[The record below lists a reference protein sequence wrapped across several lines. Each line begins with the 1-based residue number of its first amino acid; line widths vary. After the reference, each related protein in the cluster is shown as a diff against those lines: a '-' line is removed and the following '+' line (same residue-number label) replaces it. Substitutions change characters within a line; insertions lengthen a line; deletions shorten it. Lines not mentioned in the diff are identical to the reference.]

1 MQVCLVVLRLGVPGL
16 LVDIFRELLERSGLL
31 LSKNGWKT
39 VSLVCQMLNLSAFLP
54 QSGVEVTAGG
64 GKELKGKRPP
74 LQAYI
79 LKQGMKTLPKKEIE
93 QIWKYSIIWGNLS
106 KKKITIKGNNAYVSK
121 CIHMILEKKNQ
132 EKR

>member
-1 MQVCLVVLRLGVPGL
+1 MGVPGL

-74 LQAYI
+74 PADIYT
-79 LKQGMKTLPKKEIE
+79 KTGYE
-93 QIWKYSIIWGNLS
+93 N
-106 KKKITIKGNNAYVSK
+106 ITKKGN
-121 CIHMILEKKNQ
+121 
-132 EKR
+132 

>member
-1 MQVCLVVLRLGVPGL
+1 MPGL

-64 GKELKGKRPP
+64 GKRTKRQKTPP
-74 LQAYI
+74 AGIYT
-79 LKQGMKTLPKKEIE
+79 KTGYE
-93 QIWKYSIIWGNLS
+93 N
-106 KKKITIKGNNAYVSK
+106 ITKKGN
-121 CIHMILEKKNQ
+121 
-132 EKR
+132 